1 MKKFLRFLFFIL
13 IFSDFFYLKIFA
25 QGNSK
30 FSDLSFASSNSAS
43 SSSESSA
50 TSNFAIQSSAN
61 SESSNSEKKQNI
73 YKIENSNDY
82 LYIMTLE
89 NGLTLFVRE
98 DYSSA
103 LIHTRFSCK
112 AGFSKQN
119 KFNAG
124 FFPLFTKLFASKI
137 LSSDKIQNKISLEQ
151 ECNADSSNFT
161 SDISPFFLSD
171 YLKTLSEVLQNPSF
185 SDQNLNQEFSLMKEQ
200 VKNYASSTAGFIN
213 SAIDSKIF
221 YQEPWKV
228 DSGIYPSLFSSYS
241 PQEAR
246 TILSGIAKKYYV
258 PENSSIFI
266 SGNISHQNAYEICK
280 NAFSDWKKVSTFDNL
295 SFADFITSDNFDDS
309 ILSETNSNLS
319 TKNLQNKSQ
328 NLQKKYVLVS
338 QDFSSEIT
346 QIVIQYKSL
355 SMAQADILSSA
366 WNNFDSPL
374 KARILNEGIIGLRS
388 TDYINVSSA
397 QKSESSR
404 LIIQSLLEKPYS
416 FLPRSQTLIDENGN
430 FIQEENPPV
439 VEQVESFLE
448 QIKKSSLLSRKQ
460 FIAAQNEIYSNYKV
474 QNGNAVENI
483 NMLSDFWALNPLENQ
498 QEFYTKYLELAH
510 KIQSENEKSL
520 QEKILNEEPY
530 IFVLVNDKIFREQ
543 ENHFLEKSYELIT
556 KENASWYQ
564 NEMNLLQEKSKL
576 KFQKSLFAQNQN
588 QQIEVKNF
596 AQSFYDNNISSIKTF
611 NLKNGIPVTL
621 KENPESQNACISICI
636 YGGELSS
643 PKNESNLRTVLIN
656 LFARNIQNELTNLK
670 RINIFEGKTSVKAWT
685 QETCSYITINCLK
698 NDIPLVLEA
707 SFNAIIYT
715 DFPPILVDNLVS
727 EQKFQWKTKNS
738 FLTEQLKSNALSYL
752 YRGTETQKLFNN
764 ENEILKK
771 TNYNSVSLS
780 YTQLLNANLYSFVIV
795 GDIKLSEAEN
805 IFKNNF
811 DLLLKQSEI
820 QEYKIPE
827 PQFKNKTRN
836 VQLQHIFTTN
846 LSAEIA
852 PKESPI
858 LVPTKDFFD
867 PCQFYFPV
875 PQDLYEQEIFNAL
888 LYEFEFLIQNDL
900 GEKNKVSAF
909 PSSNFL
915 HVGILQAEEIYSTSV
930 FVNSYDK
937 ARNFILEKLKLAQAN
952 FDSEINSSGKT
963 SSASKINSNGGKNF
977 ADDEILQDIK
987 SLWVYKNF
995 SQSFTN
1001 EGTAALIQKSLT
1013 YKNPVQYLENYVFIE
1028 NLNAKDFLK
1037 IFEKYFPEDIPFK
1050 VFSVDSKR

>member
-1 MKKFLRFLFFIL
+1 MKKFLRFLVFIL
-13 IFSDFFYLKIFA
+13 IFADFFYLKIFA
-25 QGNSK
+25 QNISD
-30 FSDLSFASSNSAS
+30 FSDLSS
-43 SSSESSA
+43 SSSDFVRSSSE
-50 TSNFAIQSSAN
+50 TFANSISAN
-61 SESSNSEKKQNI
+61 SDLSASAKKQST

-124 FFPLFTKLFASKI
+124 FFPLFTKLFASNI
-137 LSSDKIQNKISLEQ
+137 LSSDKIKNKISLEQ

-161 SDISPFFLSD
+161 TDISPYFLSD
-171 YLKTLSEVLQNPSF
+171 YLKSLSEVLQNPKF
-185 SDQNLNQEFSLMKEQ
+185 SDQNLNKEFSLMKEQ

-258 PENSSIFI
+258 PKNCAIFI
-266 SGNISHQNAYEICK
+266 SGNISYQNAYEICK
-280 NAFSDWKKVSTFDNL
+280 NAFSTWNDFQNDFTEVSSFSDFDE
-295 SFADFITSDNFDDS
+295 SIFSD
-309 ILSETNSNLS
+309 TNS
-319 TKNLQNKSQ
+319 QNESQ
-328 NLQKKYVLVS
+328 KNLQKKYVLVS
-338 QDFSSEIT
+338 KDFSSEIT
-346 QIVIQYKSL
+346 QIVIQYKNL
-355 SMAQADILSSA
+355 SMSQADILSSA

-374 KARILNEGIIGLRS
+374 KARILNEGIIGVRS
-388 TDYINVSSA
+388 SDYINVSSV
-397 QKSESSR
+397 QKSKSSR

-430 FIQEENPPV
+430 FIQEENPSV

-448 QIKKSSLLSRKQ
+448 QIKKSSLLTRKQ

-474 QNGNAVENI
+474 QNGNARENI

-498 QEFYTKYLELAH
+498 EEFYTKYLELAH
-510 KIQSENEKSL
+510 KIQSENEKSI
-520 QEKILNEEPY
+520 QEKILTEEPY
-530 IFVLVNDKIFREQ
+530 IFILVNDKIFAEQ
-543 ENHFLEKSYELIT
+543 ENHFLENGYELIT

-564 NEMNLLQEKSKL
+564 SEMNLLEKKSKL
-576 KFQKSLFAQNQN
+576 KFQKSIFAQNQN

-596 AQSFYDNNISSIKTF
+596 AQSFYNNNISSIKTF
-611 NLKNGIPVTL
+611 KLKNEIPVTL
-621 KENPESQNACISICI
+621 KENPESQSACISICI

-643 PKNESNLRTVLIN
+643 PKNEQNLRTVLIN

-670 RINIFEGKTSVKAWT
+670 PINIFEGKTSLKAWT
-685 QETCSYITINCLK
+685 QETRSYITIECLK
-698 NDIPLVLEA
+698 NDISLVLEA
-707 SFNAIIYT
+707 TFNAIIYA
-715 DFPPILVDNLVS
+715 DFSPILVDNLVS

-752 YRGTETQKLFNN
+752 YRTTEAEKLFNN
-764 ENEILKK
+764 QTEILKK

-795 GDIKLSEAEN
+795 GDIKFDEAQK
-805 IFKNNF
+805 IFENNF
-811 DLLLKQSEI
+811 DLLLRQSEI
-820 QEYKIPE
+820 KEYKIPE

-846 LSAEIA
+846 LPSELAS
-852 PKESPI
+852 KESPI

-867 PCQFYFPV
+867 PAQFYFPV
-875 PQDLYEQEIFNAL
+875 PQDFKEQEIFNAL

-900 GEKNKVSAF
+900 GEKNKVSSF
-909 PSSNFL
+909 PTTNFL
-915 HVGILQAEEIYSTSV
+915 HLGILQAEQLSSTSV
-930 FVNSYDK
+930 FVNSYQK
-937 ARNFILEKLKLAQAN
+937 ARNFILEKLKLK
-952 FDSEINSSGKT
+952 SENSQET
-963 SSASKINSNGGKNF
+963 NSF
-977 ADDEILQDIK
+977 ADEILQDIK
-987 SLWVYKNF
+987 ELWVYKNF
-995 SQSFTN
+995 NESSTN

-1013 YKNPVQYLENYVFIE
+1013 YKNPSQYLENYVFIE
-1028 NLNAKDFLK
+1028 NLTANDFLE
-1037 IFEKYFPEDIPFK
+1037 IFEKYFPEEIPFK
-1050 VFSVDSKR
+1050 VFSVDSKK

>member
-1 MKKFLRFLFFIL
+1 MKKFLRFLVFIL
-13 IFSDFFYLKIFA
+13 IFSDFFCLKIFS
-25 QGNSK
+25 QGNSN
-30 FSDLSFASSNSAS
+30 FTDLSFASSNSES
-43 SSSESSA
+43 SSSESFA
-50 TSNFAIQSSAN
+50 TSNSAS
-61 SESSNSEKKQNI
+61 SESSAKKQSI

-137 LSSDKIQNKISLEQ
+137 LSSHKIQNKISLEQ
-151 ECNADSSNFT
+151 ECNADSANFT
-161 SDISPFFLSD
+161 ADISPFFLSD

-200 VKNYASSTAGFIN
+200 VKNYSSSTAGFIN

-266 SGNISHQNAYEICK
+266 CGNISHQNAYEICK
-280 NAFSDWKKVSTFDNL
+280 NAFSDWKKVSTFNNS
-295 SFADFITSDNFDDS
+295 SFADFSNSENFDDS
-309 ILSETNSNLS
+309 ILSETNSNFSDS

-374 KARILNEGIIGLRS
+374 KARILNEGIIGVRS
-388 TDYINVSSA
+388 PDYINVSSA

-416 FLPRSQTLIDENGN
+416 FLQKSQTLIDENGN
-430 FIQEENPPV
+430 SIQEENPPV

-448 QIKKSSLLSRKQ
+448 QIKKSSLLTRKQ

-498 QEFYTKYLELAH
+498 EEFYTKYLELAH

-543 ENHFLEKSYELIT
+543 ENHFLENGYELIT

-564 NEMNLLQEKSKL
+564 SEMNLLQEKSKL

-621 KENPESQNACISICI
+621 KENPESQSACISICI

-685 QETCSYITINCLK
+685 QETRSYITINCLK

-707 SFNAIIYT
+707 SFNAIIYA
-715 DFPPILVDNLVS
+715 DFSPILVDNLVN

-795 GDIKLSEAEN
+795 GDIKLNEAQN
-805 IFKNNF
+805 IFKDNF

-846 LSAEIA
+846 LPAESA

-867 PCQFYFPV
+867 PVQFYFPV
-875 PQDLYEQEIFNAL
+875 PQDFYEQEIFNAL

-915 HVGILQAEEIYSTSV
+915 HVGILQAEQIYSTSV
-930 FVNSYDK
+930 FVNSYAK

-952 FDSEINSSGKT
+952 FDSEINSNDN
-963 SSASKINSNGGKNF
+963 KINSSGEKDF

-1028 NLNAKDFLK
+1028 NLNTKDFLE
-1037 IFEKYFPEDIPFK
+1037 IFEKYFPEEVPFK